1 MRRTSV
7 SALIVLLALAVGG
20 CGEDEQKPIPLGDD
34 AKTSSSEP
42 SPDSSSSPSSDETS
56 ADETPFDDKGNEA
69 IRGKV
74 DADTPEEQA
83 IADTW
88 LAYWEARANSYH
100 TAKVDPSLG
109 SVAAGKA
116 VADVVRYVAYLKGKK
131 LRTVGD
137 TKFSVEDIVVK
148 GSTATLTSCGVN
160 KSIDRRADG
169 SPAEQPVPFYNFVGA
184 LKQAG
189 GEWRVTVADVE
200 GNNGCRA

>member
-7 SALIVLLALAVGG
+7 SALIVLLVLCLGG
-20 CGEDEQKPIPLGDD
+20 CGEDEKKKPIPLGDD

-42 SPDSSSSPSSDETS
+42 SPDSSSSPSP
-56 ADETPFDDKGNEA
+56 DETPFDDKGNDA

-74 DADTPEEQA
+74 DAETPQEQA

-88 LAYWEARANSYH
+88 FAYWEARANSFH

-109 SVAAGKA
+109 TVAAGKA

-189 GEWRVTVADVE
+189 GEWRVTVADVK

>member
-7 SALIVLLALAVGG
+7 SALIVLLVLVVAG
-20 CGEDEQKPIPLGDD
+20 CGEDEKKKPIPLGDD

-42 SPDSSSSPSSDETS
+42 SPDSSSSPS

-83 IADTW
+83 IADAW
-88 LAYWEARANSYH
+88 FAYWQARANSFH
-100 TAKVDPSLG
+100 TAKVDPDLG

-116 VADVVRYVAYLKGKK
+116 VADVVRYVAYLKGKN

-137 TKFSVEDIVVK
+137 TRFSVEDIVVT

-169 SPAEQPVPFYNFVGA
+169 SPAEAPVPYYNFVGA

-189 GEWRVTVADVE
+189 GEWRVTVADVR
-200 GNNGCRA
+200 GDKGCRA

>member
-7 SALIVLLALAVGG
+7 SALIVLLVLCLGG
-20 CGEDEQKPIPLGDD
+20 CGEDEKKAPIPLGDD

-42 SPDSSSSPSSDETS
+42 SPDSSSSPSQ
-56 ADETPFDDKGNEA
+56 DETPFDDKGNEA

-74 DADTPEEQA
+74 DAETAQEQA

-88 LAYWEARANSYH
+88 FAYWEARANSFH
-100 TAKVDPSLG
+100 RAKVDPSLG
-109 SVAAGKA
+109 TVAAGKA

-148 GSTATLTSCGVN
+148 GSTATLTSCGAN
-160 KSIDRRADG
+160 KSIDRRVDG

-189 GEWRVTVADVE
+189 GEWRVTVADVQ

>member
-7 SALIVLLALAVGG
+7 SALIVLLVLAVGG
-20 CGEDEQKPIPLGDD
+20 CGEDEKKKPIPLGDD

-42 SPDSSSSPSSDETS
+42 SPDSSSSPSP
-56 ADETPFDDKGNEA
+56 DETPFDDKGNEA

-88 LAYWEARANSYH
+88 FAYWEARANSFH

-160 KSIDRRADG
+160 KSIDRRPTAAR
-169 SPAEQPVPFYNFVGA
+169 PRQPVPFYNFVGA

-189 GEWRVTVADVE
+189 GEWRVTVADVQ

>member
-1 MRRTSV
+1 MRRTWV
-7 SALIVLLALAVGG
+7 SALIVLFVLAVGG
-20 CGEDEQKPIPLGDD
+20 CGEDEKEPIPLGDD

-42 SPDSSSSPSSDETS
+42 SPDASSSPSADES
-56 ADETPFDDKGNEA
+56 SPDETPFDDKGNEA

-74 DADTPEEQA
+74 EADTPVEQA

-88 LAYWEARANSYH
+88 FAYWEARANSFH
-100 TAKVDPSLG
+100 KVKVDPSLG
-109 SVAAGKA
+109 SVAAGQA
-116 VADVVRYVAYLKGKK
+116 VADVVRYVAYLEGEK

-137 TKFSVEDIVVK
+137 TRFSVEDIVVK

-189 GEWRVTVADVE
+189 GVWRVTVAEVK

>member
-7 SALIVLLALAVGG
+7 SALVVLLVLAVGG
-20 CGEDEQKPIPLGDD
+20 CGEDEKKKPIPLGDD

-42 SPDSSSSPSSDETS
+42 SPDSSSSPSV
-56 ADETPFDDKGNEA
+56 DETPFDDKGNEA

-88 LAYWEARANSYH
+88 LAYWQARANSYH

-116 VADVVRYVAYLKGKK
+116 VADVVRYVAYLKGKN

-137 TKFSVEDIVVK
+137 TRFSVEDIVVK

-169 SPAEQPVPFYNFVGA
+169 SPAEAPVPFYNFVGA

-189 GEWRVTVADVE
+189 GEWRVTVADVR
-200 GNNGCRA
+200 GDNGCRA